1 MKRDEIFNHI
11 GEIGDMSLHRQ
22 HLAAVC
28 DCTTFAAVVDV
39 QPSSRLSGGGSGST
53 PSPASSCSCSAMLP
67 RILCVLVVAEVL
79 HELQN
84 VAREFI
90 GRAPSPFLHAERRC
104 IPRSSGCRHSLPAVL
119 VAGRST
125 PTLRFASAFLGGF
138 GVCLFPVLMKLAG
151 AAAAWTRCHK

>member
-1 MKRDEIFNHI
+1 MKRDEIFNHT

-28 DCTTFAAVVDV
+28 DCTTFAPVVDV

-53 PSPASSCSCSAMLP
+53 PSPASSWSCSAMLP
-67 RILCVLVVAEVL
+67 RIHASW
-79 HELQN
+79 LQPRFCMN
-84 VAREFI
+84 CRMAL
-90 GRAPSPFLHAERRC
+90 ANSAAER
-104 IPRSSGCRHSLPAVL
+104 PLLSSTPVKTAFLCCRHSLPVVL

-151 AAAAWTRCHK
+151 AAAAWTRCHE